1 MNADI
6 ILKKKEDAVS
16 PVIGVM
22 LMLVVTIVIAAVV
35 AAFAGGLATET
46 EAAPVVVLDADVYAN
61 GDNAATLTLRSLS
74 GDNLDAAD
82 VSIKIQ
88 DLEGETLATGKLTVS
103 GYLSPGMTDT
113 ITLSETGT
121 IGVGDYV
128 EVVVL
133 YDGKHIVLSKEVLV
147 KA

>member
-1 MNADI
+1 MKIMN
-6 ILKKKEDAVS
+6 LKERNEDAVS

-46 EAAPVVVLDADVYAN
+46 EATPIVVLDADVYEKN
-61 GDNAATLTLRSLS
+61 SKLVLRSLS
-74 GDNLDAAD
+74 GDNLNAAD
-82 VSIKIQ
+82 TSIKVNS
-88 DLEGETLATGKLTVS
+88 LEGAPLATGKLTVS
-103 GYLSPGMTDT
+103 GYLTPGMTDT
-113 ITLSETGT
+113 IILSGSGIEAGE
-121 IGVGDYV
+121 YV

-133 YDGKHIVLSKEVLV
+133 YEGKHIVLSKEVLV